1 MKKEFKTTE
10 EIKVA
15 LSRVAD
21 MMEQEVFIHQRR
33 GSLRAGQAGSKYNFS
48 MNITADNK
56 YDCGT
61 VACIGGWCWLL
72 NNEKPIEEDGT
83 IIKYRKAAIGRAG
96 RFVDGYD
103 DLDRPAG
110 LDELFYPSFEHIDG
124 LEHLQYGDVTTK
136 QAAKAIRN
144 YIEFDA
150 PDWGNVMA
158 EMKEDK

>member
-1 MKKEFKTTE
+1 MKNNLKTTE

-21 MMEQEVFIHQRR
+21 MMEQEVFIHQNRDALR
-33 GSLRAGQAGSKYNFS
+33 GGQAGSKYNFS
-48 MNITADNK
+48 LSITADNR

-72 NNEKPIEEDGT
+72 TKERPVQETDTSIE
-83 IIKYRKAAIGRAG
+83 YRSGAINRAG
-96 RFVDGYD
+96 RFVNGKN
-103 DLDRPAG
+103 PAFSIYAVSNG
-110 LDELFYPSFEHIDG
+110 LYELFYPPFE
-124 LEHLQYGDVTTK
+124 QYDDVTPQ

>member
-33 GSLRAGQAGSKYNFS
+33 GSLRGGQAGSKYNFI

-83 IIKYRKAAIGRAG
+83 IIKYRKDAISRAG
-96 RFVDGYD
+96 RFVDNYD
-103 DLDRPAG
+103 NLDRPAG
-110 LDELFYPSFEHIDG
+110 LNELFYPPFEHTYG
-124 LEHLQYGDVTTK
+124 LGHLVYGDVK
-136 QAAKAIRN
+136 PKHAAQAIRN

-158 EMKEDK
+158 EEKQ